1 MGLIGRFDI
10 DLRTVTKPRVF
21 MGLGINLIPQPMGL
35 GIDLIPEPM
44 GLGIDLIPEPMGLG
58 SIP

>member
-1 MGLIGRFDI
+1 M
-10 DLRTVTKPRVF
+10 VF
-21 MGLGINLIPQPMGL
+21 MGL